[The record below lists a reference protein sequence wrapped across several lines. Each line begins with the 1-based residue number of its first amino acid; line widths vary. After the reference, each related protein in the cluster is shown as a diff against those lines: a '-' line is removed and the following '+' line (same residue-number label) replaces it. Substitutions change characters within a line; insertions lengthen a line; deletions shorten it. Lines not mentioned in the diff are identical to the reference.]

1 MQNKFVIP
9 VNFGI
14 LHMTIT
20 TWSIRQMHRTL
31 LGHVNVDSGQLMV
44 TDPCYLTNFINNDFK
59 PTRKYVNNKKAH
71 MIEWPQDFY
80 NYEQDMIEPYNK
92 NMNTLINEGVF
103 VKLEDEELADTSYS
117 YNGSC
122 SVTCYSLNQG
132 GELGNGRGVS
142 FSSGYVDGSYP
153 VYAHYE
159 DNRIKKIEIE
169 FFTDEDDDE

>member
-1 MQNKFVIP
+1 MEYK
-9 VNFGI
+9 
-14 LHMTIT
+14 T
-20 TWSIRQMHRTL
+20 MHRTL

-44 TDPCYLTNFINNDFK
+44 TDPCYLTNFENNAFK
-59 PTRKYVNNKKAH
+59 PTRKYVSKADPLEI
-71 MIEWPQDFY
+71 IEWPQDFY
-80 NYEQDMIEPYNK
+80 NYEEDIIKPYDK
-92 NMNTLINEGVF
+92 NMNTLIKKGLF

-142 FSSGYVDGSYP
+142 FSSGYGDGSYP

-169 FFTDEDDDE
+169 FFTDEEDDDAI

>member
-1 MQNKFVIP
+1 MEYK
-9 VNFGI
+9 
-14 LHMTIT
+14 T
-20 TWSIRQMHRTL
+20 MHRTL

-44 TDPCYLTNFINNDFK
+44 TDPCYLTNFKNNAFK
-59 PTRKYVNNKKAH
+59 PTRKYVSKADPLEI
-71 MIEWPQDFY
+71 IEWPQDFY
-80 NYEQDMIEPYNK
+80 NYEEDIIKPYDK
-92 NMNTLINEGVF
+92 NMNTLIKEGLF

-142 FSSGYVDGSYP
+142 FCSGYGDGSYP

-169 FFTDEDDDE
+169 FFTDEDDDD

>member
-1 MQNKFVIP
+1 
-9 VNFGI
+9 
-14 LHMTIT
+14 
-20 TWSIRQMHRTL
+20 MHRTL

-80 NYEQDMIEPYNK
+80 NYEEDMIEPYNK

-122 SVTCYSLNQG
+122 SVTCYSLDQG
-132 GELGNGRGVS
+132 GELGNCEGVS
-142 FSSGYVDGSYP
+142 FSSGFGDGTYP
-153 VYAHYE
+153 VYAYYE
-159 DNRIKKIEIE
+159 KVDGWGTRIKKVEIE
-169 FFTDEDDDE
+169 FFTDEDLIDDEENDDAI